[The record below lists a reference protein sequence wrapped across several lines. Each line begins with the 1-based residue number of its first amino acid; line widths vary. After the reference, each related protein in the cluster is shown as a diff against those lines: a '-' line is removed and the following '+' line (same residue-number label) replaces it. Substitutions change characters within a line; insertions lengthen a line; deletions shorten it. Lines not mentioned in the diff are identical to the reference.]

1 MTTAASAGQKDG
13 RSGIRTAIVT
23 NMPAPYRV
31 PVFEGLAATEGI
43 DLKVFFCTGVEPDRA
58 WSVGPLAFAHEFLRE
73 RMFAWRGR
81 YIHANFDVWRRLAAF
96 APGVVITTGF
106 NPSHLLAWHYALG
119 HEAGH
124 VAMTD
129 GTPDWE
135 ARLGWLHRHVRR
147 LVYRRTRAFVGASDK
162 SLALFRGYGAAGSAL
177 YRSALCVD
185 NAAFAAA
192 AAGASTREFDFIFCG
207 QFIARKMPLF
217 AIDVAASV
225 AARMGR
231 RVRLLMVGA
240 GPLEQRARDAGAA
253 RSAELD
259 CVFTGFAAQGEL
271 PFHYARAQ
279 VLLFPT
285 AGDAW
290 GVVVNEACAAGLP
303 VIVSPQAGAA
313 GELVRDG
320 ENGHV
325 LGLDASAWADAAAA
339 LLFDSALLARMSAS
353 SLALVATYTPAR
365 AAAGLAAAVIHAAR

>member
-1 MTTAASAGQKDG
+1 MTAAASGSQRCG
-13 RSGIRTAIVT
+13 SSGIRAAIVT

-81 YIHANFDVWRRLAAF
+81 YIHANFDVWQRLAAF
-96 APGVVITTGF
+96 EPSVVVTTGF
-106 NPSHLLAWHYALG
+106 NPTHLLAWQYALG
-119 HEAGH
+119 SEAGH

-135 ARLGWLHRHVRR
+135 AQLGWLHRRVRR

-162 SLALFRGYGAAGSAL
+162 SMALFRSYGAPGSAL
-177 YRSALCVD
+177 YRSALCAD

-192 AAGASTREFDFIFCG
+192 GGASTREFDFIFCG

-225 AARMGR
+225 AARIGR
-231 RVRLLMVGA
+231 RVRMLMVGA
-240 GPLEQRARDAGAA
+240 GPLEQEARAAGAA
-253 RSAELD
+253 RGADLD
-259 CVFTGFAAQGEL
+259 CVFTGFATQGEL

-279 VLLFPT
+279 VMLFPT

-290 GVVVNEACAAGLP
+290 GVVANEACAAALP

-325 LGLDASAWADAAAA
+325 LGLDAVAWAEAAAA
-339 LLFDSALLARMSAS
+339 MLLDGALLARMSAS
-353 SLALVATYTPAR
+353 SQALVAPYTHAR
-365 AAAGLAAAVIHAAR
+365 AAAGLAAAVTHAAR